1 MMMMD
6 SPAKSILSQLE
17 LDKEENF
24 SAAQIEKFK
33 NDSEFYKK
41 FVKTIE
47 LDLNGAFSIVGIKC
61 FPQTI
66 CTYF

>member
-6 SPAKSILSQLE
+6 SPAKAILSELE
-17 LDKEENF
+17 LDKKENF

-33 NDSEFYKK
+33 NDPEYYRT

-47 LDLNGAFSIVGIKC
+47 LDINGAFAVVCIIGSSV
-61 FPQTI
+61 QR
-66 CTYF
+66 